1 MRFRTFSSFPYTVF
15 NWGFIMNHSRYIVFI
30 LFIIHLGL
38 LFSCSRK
45 SPTAPCIVFN
55 DTICHLSLKNTGGQA
70 LGSAASPVEE
80 RCVIDSFDFVY
91 SNAGDKKL
99 VIYSVAPSCDCL
111 TATFEQKLLA
121 KGESSYIRIYF
132 DATNEH
138 GDFWRTLDVY
148 TNARKEPYTLEVEGT
163 IE

>member
-1 MRFRTFSSFPYTVF
+1 MS
-15 NWGFIMNHSRYIVFI
+15 HARYLLPAVCG
-30 LFIIHLGL
+30 LHLGL
-38 LFSCSRK
+38 LFSCTAK
-45 SPTAPCIVFN
+45 SPTEPTMVFN
-55 DTICHLSLKNTGGQA
+55 DTICHLA
-70 LGSAASPVEE
+70 LTRDNP
-80 RCVIDSFDFVY
+80 RDSFDFGY

-99 VIYSVAPSCDCL
+99 VIYSVDPSCHCL
-111 TATFEQKLLA
+111 TAAFEQKELA

-138 GDFWRTLDVY
+138 GADFWRTLDVY